1 MKVETNPIVDG
12 SETFDQFD
20 VELHLSNINMWQEV
34 VKVIKYFLEFFK
46 TFDFQQIH
54 NILALMLDPCIK
66 SLQVVKK
73 FVGHG
78 NANYHVTKY
87 NVKKIIPLFMIVF
100 FYQLNLMVHP
110 NNVYNAN

>member
-12 SETFDQFD
+12 SETFD
-20 VELHLSNINMWQEV
+20 LHLSNINMWQEV

-54 NILALMLDPCIK
+54 NIFALMLDPCVK
-66 SLQVVKK
+66 SLRVVKK
-73 FVGHG
+73 IVGHG
-78 NANYHVTKY
+78 NANYHVAKY

-100 FYQLNLMVHP
+100 YQLNLMVHP
-110 NNVYNAN
+110 NNVHNAN